1 MILNIVLA
9 VLIGMCKITLNYNIA
24 SYYYNSTVQQHFVV
38 IFKTMCNLGYYL
50 FPAIFFCLSLGQY
63 LFPLMN
69 QMRNSSSFY
78 FTL

>member
-50 FPAIFFCLSLGQY
+50 FPAIFLSESRSI
-63 LFPLMN
+63 FIPLDESN
-69 QMRNSSSFY
+69 AQQ
-78 FTL
+78 